1 MSDKIDDGAIFKPG
15 SVDISDCK
23 SMFQLM
29 EKTKTLGG
37 ELIVQTIEE
46 IAAGTVQPRPN
57 KVDEGRYFTWP
68 TTEQAKEFRAK
79 GCRLI

>member
-1 MSDKIDDGAIFKPG
+1 MSAKIDDGAIIKQG

-37 ELIVQTIEE
+37 ELIVQAIQEIE
-46 IAAGTVQPRPN
+46 AGTVQSRPN
-57 KVDEGRYFTWP
+57 NIEEGRYFTWP
-68 TTEQAKEFRAK
+68 TTEQAREFRTK